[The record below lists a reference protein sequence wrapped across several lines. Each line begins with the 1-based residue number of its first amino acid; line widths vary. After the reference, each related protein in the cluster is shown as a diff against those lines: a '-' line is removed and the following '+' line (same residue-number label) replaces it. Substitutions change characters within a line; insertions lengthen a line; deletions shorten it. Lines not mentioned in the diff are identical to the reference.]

1 MRILVTGS
9 SGYIGERLVAE
20 LRKRT
25 SFDVTEFDIVDN
37 CFKDVVNCCFNYNDY
52 DLVYHLAA
60 LSRVNICHK
69 DKVSAFQ
76 TNVLGTENICSVFKD
91 KVIFFDTYL
100 DPRTHYG
107 YTKALGRI
115 CAQRYGSTSIRVC
128 NIFGYDGPGV
138 IDEIVRC
145 VGRKETFRLQEG
157 HCQLS
162 FMHVDD
168 LIRTVLGISPQSTV
182 VQTCGTN
189 VCLQEIVD
197 MFQVPHALQHIKST
211 LICQPEYELFD
222 VTVLPE
228 YCVFN
233 YLQDQLN
240 VRK

>member
-9 SGYIGERLVAE
+9 SGYIGEKLVVE
-20 LRKRT
+20 LRKNLNCV
-25 SFDVTEFDIVDN
+25 VTEYDIAED
-37 CFKDVVNCCFNYNDY
+37 CFKDVRNCCFNYDDY

-60 LSRVNICHK
+60 ESRVVNC
-69 DKVSAFQ
+69 DKNKLSAFQ
-76 TNVLGTENICSVFKD
+76 TNVLGTEWICSIFKE

-100 DPRTHYG
+100 DPRTYYG
-107 YTKALGRI
+107 YTKALSRV
-115 CAQRYGSTSIRVC
+115 CSQRYGSTAIRVC

-145 VGRKETFRLQEG
+145 MRRKDMFHLQEG
-157 HCQLS
+157 QCPLS

-168 LIRTVLGISPQSTV
+168 LIRTVLGISPQSAI

-197 MFQVPHALQHIKST
+197 AFQVPHTLQHIKPT
-211 LICQPEYELFD
+211 LIAQPDYELFD
-222 VTVLPE
+222 VNILPE

-233 YLQDQLN
+233 YLQEQLH
-240 VRK
+240 VR